1 LGCNYW
7 CIIYI
12 RHNSSVYNRVRVL
25 VDYLYLTYLNIPN
38 VYMQIEIFETLK
50 YFDQYIIQLML
61 RKIETLVFHATL
73 TNENKGI
80 NEITCFNP

>member
-1 LGCNYW
+1 
-7 CIIYI
+7 
-12 RHNSSVYNRVRVL
+12 
-25 VDYLYLTYLNIPN
+25 

-50 YFDQYIIQLML
+50 YFDQSIIELTL
-61 RKIETLVFHATL
+61 RKIETLAFHATL